1 MLDLTKLKLCNNNKI
16 HSFHQK
22 VNYDAALLV
31 FVAVP
36 SSVTQILTQ
45 KNSGHRRRNSH
56 PLFFILAFRPDNFLH

>member
-22 VNYDAALLV
+22 VNYNAALLV

-36 SSVTQILTQ
+36 SSVTQILTR
-45 KNSGHRRRNSH
+45 KN
-56 PLFFILAFRPDNFLH
+56 

>member
-22 VNYDAALLV
+22 VNYNAALLV

-45 KNSGHRRRNSH
+45 KNQAIEDVIVTHCFSY
-56 PLFFILAFRPDNFLH
+56 

>member
-36 SSVTQILTQ
+36 SSVTQILTR
-45 KNSGHRRRNSH
+45 KN
-56 PLFFILAFRPDNFLH
+56 